1 MVSTLVVTHG
11 EVAKHLIEAA
21 EKIIGK
27 SDAVGFFCVDWD
39 QDLEAAK
46 LHLKQRIEQVD
57 RGEGVLLLTDIF
69 GGTPTNIALTY
80 HNPHH
85 VEVVTGVNLPMIV
98 KAMTLPHGITIADAG
113 RQLRNQA
120 QKSIYIASE
129 LL

>member
-21 EKIIGK
+21 EQIIGK
-27 SDAVGFFCVDWD
+27 SDSVGHFCVDWD
-39 QDLEAAK
+39 QDLESAK
-46 LHLKQRIEQVD
+46 EQLKKLIAEVD

-80 HNPHH
+80 HKPHH

-98 KAMTLPHGITIADAG
+98 KAMTLPSGISVSDAG